1 MGTRQRYQESLDEIL
16 SEPYNFNEGKPCV
29 ESRVFGI
36 GVVVY
41 TAGSADWKTLQDQG
55 KFTQLLVQQEG
66 IKPLPFGEVWKEYCN
81 SCGVPTDG
89 QWMKT
94 IEGYENSVLR
104 KRV

>member
-66 IKPLPFGEVWKEYCN
+66 MKPLPFGEVLKEYCN

-94 IEGYENSVLR
+94 VEGYENSVLR

>member
-1 MGTRQRYQESLDEIL
+1 MGARQRYQESLDEIL
-16 SEPYNFNEGKPCV
+16 PEPYNFNEGKPCV
-29 ESRVFGI
+29 ESKVFGI

-41 TAGSADWKTLQDQG
+41 TVGSADWKTLQNQG

-66 IKPLPFGEVWKEYCN
+66 MKPLPFGEAWKEYCN
-81 SCGVPTDG
+81 SCGVPTDA

-94 IEGYENSVLR
+94 VEDDENSVLR

>member
-1 MGTRQRYQESLDEIL
+1 MGPRQRYQESLDEIL

-36 GVVVY
+36 GVVGY

-55 KFTQLLVQQEG
+55 KFPQLLVQQEG
-66 IKPLPFGEVWKEYCN
+66 MKPLPFGEVWKEYCN

-94 IEGYENSVLR
+94 VENFENSVLR

>member
-1 MGTRQRYQESLDEIL
+1 MGLRQLDQESLDEIL
-16 SEPYNFNEGKPCV
+16 SEPYNFNEGKSCV
-29 ESRVFGI
+29 ESKAFGI

-66 IKPLPFGEVWKEYCN
+66 MKPLPSGEVWKEYCN
-81 SCGVPTDG
+81 SCGVPADG

-94 IEGYENSVLR
+94 VEDDENSVLR